1 MSLSSFLSFIS
12 SIGFFIY
19 GMSLL
24 SESLQNLAET
34 KPDKLLG
41 KVTDKPLMSVF
52 LGAIATGI
60 VQSSTA
66 TTLMTMGL
74 LEAGLLSIF
83 QALPVVMGANI
94 GTTVTAQI
102 IKLADIDTS
111 FPIFSI
117 LKPSYLAPF
126 FIFIGAFQKL
136 FFKKREVLQS
146 ASLFLGAGIL
156 FYGMNLMENSLQP
169 LADPEIFPRILF
181 SFSNPF
187 LLFLCGIILT
197 AVLQSSSVSVGILQ
211 AVSAAG
217 LISFADAVPILLG
230 MNIGKCLPEF
240 VASLGMSRK
249 VKVLMVSDLI
259 VNLSGC
265 VIFGVILIFLPDDIF
280 NMQSTRTLIANFHT
294 IFNVTS
300 TLLILPFCKNIIKFS
315 ERIIKPSAKQHP
327 SAR

>member
-1 MSLSSFLSFIS
+1 MSLSSFLSFIC

-19 GMSLL
+19 GMKLL

-34 KPDKLLG
+34 KPNKLLG
-41 KVTDKPLMSVF
+41 KVTDKPLYSVI
-52 LGAIATGI
+52 LGAFTTGI

-74 LEAGLLSIF
+74 LDAGLLSIF

-102 IKLADIDTS
+102 IRLTDINTS
-111 FPIFSI
+111 SPLFS
-117 LKPSYLAPF
+117 LLNPSYLAPF

-136 FFKKREVLQS
+136 FFKKSEALQS

-156 FYGMNLMENSLQP
+156 FYGIEQMEKALQP
-169 LADPEIFPRILF
+169 LADSEDFLRILF

-187 LLFLCGIILT
+187 ILFLCGIILT

-249 VKVLMVSDLI
+249 VKILMLSDLI
-259 VNLSGC
+259 INLSGC
-265 VIFGVILIFLPDDIF
+265 IVFGILFIFLPDKLSDIVA
-280 NMQSTRTLIANFHT
+280 TRTLIANFHT
-294 IFNVTS
+294 FFNLAS
-300 TLLILPFCKNIIKFS
+300 TLILLPFYARIIKIS
-315 ERIIKPSAKQHP
+315 EKIIKPSSKQCL